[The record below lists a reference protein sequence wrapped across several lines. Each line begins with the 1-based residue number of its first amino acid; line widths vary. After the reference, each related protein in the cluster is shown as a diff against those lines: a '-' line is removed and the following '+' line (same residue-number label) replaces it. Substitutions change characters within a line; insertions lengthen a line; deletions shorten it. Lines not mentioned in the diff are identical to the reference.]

1 MSTFLDGA
9 MGRQRRAD
17 EDPSDSLDDLAA
29 ADYVRLLKAE
39 QEGLISTTITYGGP
53 EAIAARVLAAY
64 LAVPFQAPVEA
75 AVEPAAAALAQADT
89 WAPPVQ
95 EVAQAAPLPPRSSAA
110 AFMDEAIPGD
120 EAPVKTEPAAAAP
133 DAAPADPATAEA
145 MAMARAAEAAIQQE
159 EGVAEDAAALARA
172 AEAAIQQEE
181 GSGVLH
187 ERGGGGDD
195 PMDVDAAPAAP
206 EPAAAR
212 LRIFIEAP
220 TGLF

>member
-1 MSTFLDGA
+1 

-75 AVEPAAAALAQADT
+75 PAVPDAGAAAALAQADS

-120 EAPVKTEPAAAAP
+120 EPVKAEPAAAAP

-145 MAMARAAEAAIQQE
+145 MAMARAAEAAIQQKK
-159 EGVAEDAAALARA
+159 V
-172 AEAAIQQEE
+172 
-181 GSGVLH
+181 
-187 ERGGGGDD
+187 
-195 PMDVDAAPAAP
+195 
-206 EPAAAR
+206 
-212 LRIFIEAP
+212 F
-220 TGLF
+220 